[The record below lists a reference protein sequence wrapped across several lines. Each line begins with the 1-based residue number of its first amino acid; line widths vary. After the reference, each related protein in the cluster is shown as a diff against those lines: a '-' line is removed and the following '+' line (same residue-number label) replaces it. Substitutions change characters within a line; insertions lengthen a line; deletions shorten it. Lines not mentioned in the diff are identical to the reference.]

1 MLFLQAKQDK
11 ESDWVTLELRHDRAY
26 QTLTKA
32 VFADVHNMCVI
43 SGDAMKI
50 LPAHFPSNAAANIY
64 VNHPEPPQQTGG
76 TGDSQGR
83 HLLEEVTCTAELFHN
98 K

>member
-1 MLFLQAKQDK
+1 M
-11 ESDWVTLELRHDRAY
+11 TLELRHDRAY

-50 LPAHFPSNAAANIY
+50 IPAHFPTNVASNLF

-76 TGDSQGR
+76 MGDSQGR
-83 HLLEEVTCTAELFHN
+83 HLLEEVST
-98 K
+98 